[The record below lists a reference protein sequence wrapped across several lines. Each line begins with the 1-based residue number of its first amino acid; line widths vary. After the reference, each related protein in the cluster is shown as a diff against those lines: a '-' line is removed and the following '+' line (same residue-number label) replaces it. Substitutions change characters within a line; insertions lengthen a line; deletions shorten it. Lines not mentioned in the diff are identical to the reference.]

1 MLWRSRA
8 ILLPEPALID
18 PFRVESVLPMAK
30 NMLPDFQHLAGV
42 KSGTKWAAE
51 VLGAR
56 QIDGLKLSFRFL
68 YAARVNLFGVPL

>member
-1 MLWRSRA
+1 
-8 ILLPEPALID
+8 
-18 PFRVESVLPMAK
+18 MAK